1 MCDGVL
7 FEKMKVLREIMKI
20 EGPKDSQEYMDDHL
34 AWTLDELI
42 TYRNK
47 LTPAGASV

>member
-7 FEKMKVLREIMKI
+7 SEKLKILREIMKI
-20 EGPKDSQEYMDDHL
+20 EGQKDPQEYLDDHL
-34 AWTLDELI
+34 AWTIDELI

-47 LTPAGASV
+47 LAHTGASV